1 MEYYSAIKSEIMS
14 FAASWMGLGQLPQP
28 HQPDLLSVR
37 IVCFAAANTI
47 FKAKPEMWTLS
58 LYKATLWAKQ
68 NLSLDTVGARAD
80 RLNYGQ
86 NKAIPLP
93 QP

>member
-1 MEYYSAIKSEIMS
+1 
-14 FAASWMGLGQLPQP
+14 
-28 HQPDLLSVR
+28 
-37 IVCFAAANTI
+37 
-47 FKAKPEMWTLS
+47 MWTLS

-68 NLSLDTVGARAD
+68 NFSLDTVGASAD

-86 NKAIPLP
+86 NKAIPLS